1 MSKLAVY
8 FVNNHAVEFDRDKV
22 AFKGSGESFF
32 TLSDTYQEEDLY
44 SSLVKDGKA
53 LVNWENVAFVREV
66 KEKNPLEED

>member
-22 AFKGSGESFF
+22 TFKGNGESFF

-44 SSLVKDGKA
+44 SSLVKDGKV

>member
-22 AFKGSGESFF
+22 TFKGSGESFF

>member
-22 AFKGSGESFF
+22 TFKGSGESFF

-66 KEKNPLEED
+66 KEKNPLEDE

>member
-66 KEKNPLEED
+66 KEKNPLEDE